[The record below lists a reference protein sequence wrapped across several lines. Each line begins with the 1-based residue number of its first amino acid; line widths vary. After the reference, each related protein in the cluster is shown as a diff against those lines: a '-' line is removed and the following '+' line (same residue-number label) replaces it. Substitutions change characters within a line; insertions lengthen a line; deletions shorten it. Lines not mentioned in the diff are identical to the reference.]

1 MPASKKLLVH
11 LLLILSGTAALVY
24 QVIWVRVLQYSFGNT
39 DLAVSTVLAV
49 FMGGLALGS
58 FLGGRYAE
66 RFGRPILVY
75 GALELTI
82 ALYALGVTP
91 LLYHMDFVF
100 GLVGVDAGV
109 WTLTLVRF
117 LAASVLLIVPTVCM
131 GATLPVLT
139 VPLVEIERTGEGVG
153 MLYFVNTLGAVVGA
167 ALAGFVLV
175 RFLGLDGSLYLAVTF
190 GGLVFAGA
198 LVLQRTLPRILE
210 GKGAFG
216 DPERSDEAGGG
227 EEARGAVS
235 SDERAAMASALAAR
249 AGLDVVPPRTGFV
262 LIMVGAGMCGYISL
276 VNEVVWTRMLGFLL
290 DGTVYGFSA
299 LLASFLLGIALGSL
313 IITPFIDRSRDLWG
327 LFAVVQLLAGMG
339 CVLTIMGIPMVP
351 ALADAVI
358 GSGTAVT
365 GGFAWKVLIVFVI
378 ILLPCLFFGAA
389 FPICVT
395 IASHYRGVVSSSM
408 GSVYA
413 ANTVGCILGSISGG
427 IVLLQITKDLNTILV
442 LMVFLTL
449 LLSISAGCASTVL
462 QVKRLVGGLIRGRS
476 VIYERG
482 LGLVVLPLAVL
493 ILVGAAWPDVKIYR
507 LVSTRYAVEDYDRSL
522 GFKVARASGQ
532 VEKMVFKAQGRVTV
546 VTVHRLNDGGLR
558 LRNNGLNEA
567 YHGTS
572 DPRYAEVIFYLGV
585 LPYMLHPKPERA
597 LQIGLGGGGT
607 AECLTKTD
615 LKKITVVELEKEV
628 VNASRFIYK
637 TFGVKHPYDDPRVTA
652 RVDDG
657 RNALLRSARARPH
670 YFDIIV
676 SQPSHAWLSG
686 VASLYTK
693 EHFGIVRKNLRK
705 GGIFCQWINL
715 FRMDEVGMNALMASF
730 TLAFP
735 SVHVFQVDTNSL
747 LLVGGDERLVLD
759 PAIVERHLKEK
770 RLKAQAEMF
779 SIDAFHLFR
788 RYLFGTKTARALAR
802 GARPNSDRFPVI
814 EMRLPW
820 VLHNDTVD
828 IKKVLKREK
837 HKWGVRP
844 DLFVRSKGWR
854 RFLKGMAEDLI
865 AEYDSDKWPLKRV
878 QSFVDRAAKLLPN
891 QGLMVRARLAQLSGD
906 TRLAERLYRRA
917 AKGGRDDALYQL
929 GSVYLTLERYR
940 EAAEICGK
948 SYEKT
953 KRADAR
959 LCAAEAYY
967 RQGRMTDARAILE
980 RMVEKKEHEEVPAA
994 QKWLGIVDYREGR
1007 LVQAKKRLT
1016 EYFRLDS
1023 GDDEAPYYLGLLA
1036 AAAGDHNKAR
1046 EHFGAA
1052 VSNAQGLAD
1061 AASNMGK
1068 RYAKGD
1074 HQASAVTRFREAL
1087 RKQKSLAAAYKWIAA
1102 ALRRWGRY
1110 GEMHKTMEMFGKHD
1124 PNGASAYRIE
1134 FKDSANLTERL
1145 GTVLYSYR
1153 QELSKTVDF

>member
-1 MPASKKLLVH
+1 MSASKKLLVH

-58 FLGGRYAE
+58 FLGGKYAE

-75 GALELTI
+75 GALELII
-82 ALYALGVTP
+82 ALYALGITP

-109 WTLTLVRF
+109 WSLTAVRF
-117 LAASVLLIVPTVCM
+117 LAATVLLLVPTICM

-175 RFLGLDGSLYLAVTF
+175 RFLGLDWTLYVAVTF

-198 LVLQRTLPRILE
+198 MVLDRTLPRLLE
-210 GKGAFG
+210 KKESDAKDGDGAG
-216 DPERSDEAGGG
+216 SEG
-227 EEARGAVS
+227 EEAAKV
-235 SDERAAMASALAAR
+235 EAKAAALSAR
-249 AGLDVVPPRTGFV
+249 AGLDVLPPRTGFI
-262 LIMVGAGMCGYISL
+262 LIMFAAGMCGYISL

-327 LFAVVQLLAGMG
+327 LFAVVQLLAGIG

-358 GSGTAVT
+358 GGGTAVT
-365 GGFAWKVLIVFVI
+365 GGFAWKVFIVFLI
-378 ILLPCLFFGAA
+378 IFLPCLFFGAA
-389 FPICVT
+389 FPIAVT

-427 IVLLQITKDLNTILV
+427 IVLLQLTKDLNTILV
-442 LMVFLTL
+442 MMVFLSL
-449 LLSISAGCASTVL
+449 LLSLSAGSASTVL
-462 QVKRLVGGLIRGRS
+462 AVKRWTAGLVRGRS
-476 VIYERG
+476 TMYERG
-482 LGLVVLPLAVL
+482 LGLVVFPLAVL
-493 ILVGAAWPDVKIYR
+493 VLVGAAWPNVNIYR

-522 GFKVARASGQ
+522 GFKVSRASKQ
-532 VEKMVFKAQGRVTV
+532 VDKIVFKAQGRVTV
-546 VTVHRLNDGGLR
+546 VTVHRLSDGGLR

-615 LKKITVVELEKEV
+615 LKKLTVVELEKEV
-628 VNASRFIYK
+628 VTASRFIYK
-637 TFGVKHPYDDPRVTA
+637 TFGVKHPYEDPRVTA

-670 YFDIIV
+670 YYDIIV

-686 VASLYTK
+686 VASLYTT

-715 FRMDEVGMNALMASF
+715 FRMDEVGMKALMASF
-730 TLAFP
+730 TAAFP

-747 LLVGGDERLVLD
+747 LLLGGDKGFKMD
-759 PAIVERHLKEK
+759 PAIVLRHLKEK

-779 SIDAFHLFR
+779 SIDAYHLFR
-788 RYLFGTKTARALAR
+788 RYLFGTKTARALAK
-802 GARPNSDRFPVI
+802 GARANSDRYPII

-820 VLHNDTVD
+820 VLHNDTVN
-828 IKKVLKREK
+828 IKKVIKREK
-837 HKWGVRP
+837 LAWGVSP
-844 DLFVRSKGWR
+844 DLFVRSKGWK

-878 QSFVDRAAKLLPN
+878 QSFVDRTAKLVPR
-891 QGLMVRARLAQLSGD
+891 QGIMLQARLAQLSGD
-906 TRLAERLYRRA
+906 SGRAERLYQQA
-917 AKGGRDDALYQL
+917 AKGGQDDALFLL
-929 GSVYLTLERYR
+929 GSTYLTLERYR
-940 EAAEICGK
+940 EAAETCGR

-959 LCAAEAYY
+959 LCAAEAYF
-967 RQGRMTDARAILE
+967 RQGRWEDTRAILE
-980 RMVEKKEHEEVPAA
+980 RMIAKKEHEEVVAV
-994 QKWLGIVDYREGR
+994 QKWLGIVDYRQGR
-1007 LVQAKKRLT
+1007 FVQAKKRLT
-1016 EYFRLDS
+1016 EYYRLDS
-1023 GDDEAPYYLGLLA
+1023 GDDDAPYYLGLLA
-1036 AAAGDHNKAR
+1036 AAAGDHTKAR
-1046 EHFGAA
+1046 EYFGAA
-1052 VSNAQGLAD
+1052 VTNAQSLAD
-1061 AASNMGK
+1061 AASGMGK

-1074 HQASAVTRFREAL
+1074 HQAAAVTRFRETI
-1087 RKQKSLAAAYKWIAA
+1087 RKQANLPAAYKWMAS

-1110 GEMHKTMEMFGKHD
+1110 AELKKTLAMFGKQD
-1124 PNGASAYRIE
+1124 PNGASSFRIA
-1134 FKDSANLTERL
+1134 FKDSANLAERV
-1145 GTVLYSYR
+1145 GTVLYSYHK
-1153 QELSKTVDF
+1153 ELSKAP